1 MISQTMKKPE
11 IAANKRKK
19 FPVSLTFLSIII
31 MTILLALGTWQVN
44 RLEWKQQLLAD
55 IDQKLISPPL
65 QFDEVEK
72 MNNAGQ
78 NIDYQPVTVTGHFKH
93 EAERHFLATYN
104 SYAGFFIYT
113 PLEMSDG
120 RLVLINRGFVPYDLK
135 EPELRSEGQSN
146 DLVSITGLARA
157 KLQDKPSRLLPD
169 NDPVKNIFYWK
180 DLELMAK
187 SSGLPED
194 RFVDFFIDANNAPN
208 PGGFPIGGVTIIDL
222 PNSHLQYAFTWYGLA
237 FAFLCVYIAYMVRWY
252 RSRD

>member
-1 MISQTMKKPE
+1 MKNPE
-11 IAANKRKK
+11 IVLEKRKK
-19 FPVSLTFLSIII
+19 FPVSLTILAIII
-31 MTILLALGTWQVN
+31 MAVLLSLGTWQVN

-55 IDQKLISPPL
+55 IDQKLLSPPL

-72 MNNAGQ
+72 MDEADQ

-93 EAERHFLATYN
+93 EGERHFLATYN

-135 EPELRSEGQSN
+135 DPGQRSEGQR
-146 DLVSITGLARA
+146 DGLVSITGLARI
-157 KLQDKPSRLLPD
+157 KLQDKPSYLMPD

-180 DLELMAK
+180 NLELMAET
-187 SSGLPED
+187 SGLPKD

-208 PGGFPIGGVTIIDL
+208 PGGFPIGGVTIIEL
-222 PNSHLQYAFTWYGLA
+222 PNNHMQYAFTWYGLA
-237 FAFLCVYIAYMVRWY
+237 FAFLCVYITYMVRWY
-252 RSRD
+252 RSRG